1 MKRMSPLAILL
12 AGISVAAVM
21 LGVGWQ
27 WNRIAGTPA
36 SVNAAA
42 SLEPSP
48 GAEIPGDD
56 ANPVPE
62 DSATPPKGN
71 GGEAPPVSKDPV
83 AQQEPMTG
91 TWAGHL
97 KEGSLAIA
105 AKNGAAIAY
114 LCDGDKLEEWMTG
127 TAIGGKLELK
137 SDDGSRLT
145 GTASKDKASGTVTV
159 DDGKARTFD
168 IAVARKPSGLYR
180 FASQVRGAKIIGGW
194 IVLKDGRQVGLATVD
209 GQVVKPST
217 LDVTTGKATVGAD
230 TVTAVPAEDSTS

>member
-27 WNRIAGTPA
+27 WNRIVGTPA
-36 SVNAAA
+36 AVLAGA
-42 SLEPSP
+42 SAEPSP
-48 GAEIPGDD
+48 EIPGD
-56 ANPVPE
+56 AGPVPE
-62 DSATPPKGN
+62 DSATPPQGN
-71 GGEAPPVSKDPV
+71 GGEAPPVDKEPV
-83 AQQEPMTG
+83 AQAEPMTG

-127 TAIGGKLELK
+127 TAIGGKLDLK

-145 GTASKDKASGTVTV
+145 GTADKKQAKGTVTV

-168 IAVARKPSGLYR
+168 IDVAKKPSGLYR
-180 FASQVRGAKIIGGW
+180 FASQVRGAKIVGGW

-217 LDVTTGKATVGAD
+217 LDVTTGKATVGGE
-230 TVTAVPAEDSTS
+230 TITAVPAEDRTS